1 MFKNQK
7 RNLKFSLE
15 NGLKIMGLARLS
27 VYEPQG
33 AYQLIFEHM
42 EPEGAGALQKAFEQL
57 KKKLEKEGLFD
68 VAHKQPVPLLP
79 RRVSVIT
86 SGTGAAVR
94 DIIHISVRR
103 FPTAALRSFRC
114 RFRVRPPFK
123 KLYMQLRW

>member
-1 MFKNQK
+1 MPNRETTHIYSVTLLTREIKTILEHRFPFVWVTGEISNCATPASGHSYFSLKDEQAVIRGVMFKNQK

-57 KKKLEKEGLFD
+57 KKN
-68 VAHKQPVPLLP
+68 
-79 RRVSVIT
+79 
-86 SGTGAAVR
+86 
-94 DIIHISVRR
+94 
-103 FPTAALRSFRC
+103 
-114 RFRVRPPFK
+114 
-123 KLYMQLRW
+123 